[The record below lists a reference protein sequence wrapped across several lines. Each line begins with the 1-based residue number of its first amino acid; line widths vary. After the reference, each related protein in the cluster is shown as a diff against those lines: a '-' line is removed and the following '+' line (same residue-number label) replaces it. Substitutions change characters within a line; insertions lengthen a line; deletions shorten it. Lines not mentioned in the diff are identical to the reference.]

1 MAQTKK
7 AEGTIVETESGEK
20 VIVKSAF
27 EERYRK
33 LLKER
38 YDLFIQTSVRFLRKS
53 IRVNTLKKPV
63 TEVRPRLEKQGW
75 KLTQVPWCKTGFWL
89 EHSAGRLDIG
99 NTLEHTLGYHYVQEA
114 ASMLPPEVM
123 DIKDGQLV
131 LDMCASP
138 GSKSTQIAQ
147 LLNGTGLVVC
157 NDITGK
163 RLKPLGLN
171 IQRMG
176 AVNAVVT
183 RGDGRRFSKIGRV
196 FDRVLADAPCS
207 GTGAIRKSLGTL
219 IMWNPNAIRRLS
231 RLQLSLLESG
241 YNCLKPGGIIVY
253 STCTLEPEENEGVVS
268 AFLAR
273 NDDAEMLPIELPIT
287 RSPPITEF
295 AGKVF
300 HKDVKHCLRI
310 WPQDNDTEGFF
321 VAKVRKPQTI

>member
-1 MAQTKK
+1 MATRKK
-7 AEGTIVETESGEK
+7 IVGTLIETESGDK
-20 VIVKSAF
+20 VTVKTGF
-27 EERYRK
+27 EERYRE
-33 LLKER
+33 LLGKR
-38 YDLFIQTSVRFLRKS
+38 YTSFIQTSVRFLRKS
-53 IRVNTLKKPV
+53 VRINTLKKPV
-63 TEVRPRLEKQGW
+63 AEVRPRLEEQGW
-75 KLTQVPWCKTGFWL
+75 KLSEVPWCKVGFWL
-89 EHSAGRLDIG
+89 KHSEGRLDIG
-99 NTLEHTLGYHYVQEA
+99 NTLEHTLGYLYVQEA

-123 DIKDGQLV
+123 EIEEGQLV

-171 IQRMG
+171 IQRTG
-176 AVNAVVT
+176 ALNAVVT
-183 RGDGRRFSKIGRV
+183 RGDGRRFSKLGEV

-219 IMWNPNAIRRLS
+219 AMWNPNSVRRLS
-231 RLQLSLLESG
+231 RLQLGLLESG
-241 YNCLKPGGIIVY
+241 YSCLKPGGIIVY

-273 NDDAEMLPIELPIT
+273 NDNAEMLPIKLPIT
-287 RSPPITEF
+287 RSPPVTKF
-295 AGKVF
+295 AGNAF

-321 VAKVRKPQTI
+321 IAKIRKPQTI